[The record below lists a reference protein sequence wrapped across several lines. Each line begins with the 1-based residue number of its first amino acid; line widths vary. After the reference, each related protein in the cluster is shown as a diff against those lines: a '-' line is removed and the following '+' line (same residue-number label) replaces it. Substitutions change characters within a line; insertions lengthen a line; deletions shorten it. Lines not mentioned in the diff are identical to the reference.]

1 MRLTFCME
9 SVILLDVRRLFWDTA
24 KTQSNPL
31 ISRSKPEKPKDNP
44 KNPIQKQIQ
53 IQIRI
58 RIRI

>member
-1 MRLTFCME
+1 M
-9 SVILLDVRRLFWDTA
+9 FWDTA